1 MLKSIAVVVGSY
13 LLSVVLVLATDPLL
27 SRLFPGDF
35 VRGHVPSD
43 IPLVTS
49 TALFVVVSIL
59 CAWLC
64 LPPAAAAPQPPPP
77 AQAQTREA
85 VVAYEA
91 GRFDE
96 ALQGFSSA
104 ARQGNRLAQFNY
116 AMMLLRGEG
125 TAARPQEALV
135 WLRKAADN
143 GMTHAQYTW
152 GDLYERGELVPNEV
166 VVSIIAD
173 RIDQPDARRGFILDG
188 FPRNV
193 AQAEALD
200 AMLAKKG
207 LKLDH
212 VIEMKVDDEALVERI
227 TGRFTCGKCGAGYH
241 DTFKPT
247 KVPGVCD
254 VCGSTDMVRRAD
266 DNEQTVRSRLE
277 TYHKETAPLLPAE
290 FVVISIQQI
299 RNAA

>member
-1 MLKSIAVVVGSY
+1 LNVILLGPPGAGKGTQAKRLEERHGMVQLSTGDMLRAAVKAGTEIGKIADG
-13 LLSVVLVLATDPLL
+13 
-27 SRLFPGDF
+27 
-35 VRGHVPSD
+35 
-43 IPLVTS
+43 I
-49 TALFVVVSIL
+49 
-59 CAWLC
+59 
-64 LPPAAAAPQPPPP
+64 
-77 AQAQTREA
+77 
-85 VVAYEA
+85 
-91 GRFDE
+91 
-96 ALQGFSSA
+96 
-104 ARQGNRLAQFNY
+104 
-116 AMMLLRGEG
+116 M
-125 TAARPQEALV
+125 
-135 WLRKAADN
+135 K
-143 GMTHAQYTW
+143 
-152 GDLYERGELVPNEV
+152 RGELVPNEV

-200 AMLAKKG
+200 AMLEKKG

-254 VCGSTDMVRRAD
+254 MCGSTDMVRRAD

-277 TYHKETAPLLPAE
+277 TYHKETAPLLPYYRKRGIL
-290 FVVISIQQI
+290 VQVDGM
-299 RNAA
+299 AAMDKVADEIENILAADQRLGG